1 MNKPELPVLTSD
13 TYQGYSCVYA
23 DAGMTART
31 GVCFGLRSQWFNLR
45 LMSMISRIHSAGCS
59 RAT

>member
-23 DAGMTART
+23 DAGMKART
-31 GVCFGLRSQWFNLR
+31 GVSFGLPSSSIYDVDDIAHPLGR
-45 LMSMISRIHSAGCS
+45 LF
-59 RAT
+59 

>member
-23 DAGMTART
+23 DAGMKART
-31 GVCFGLRSQWFNLR
+31 GVSFGLPSSSSEQRR
-45 LMSMISRIHSAGCS
+45 LSTVFTVFLVASY
-59 RAT
+59 

>member
-31 GVCFGLRSQWFNLR
+31 GVSFGLRSQWFNLR
-45 LMSMISRIHSAGCS
+45 CR
-59 RAT
+59 